1 MRAVLLTLLL
11 FLPWLACAP
20 PADAGVVAGRR
31 WRGGHPDE
39 MGAEAMTSP
48 VQGGAAL
55 PVVAVTD
62 RPVLAGPALPV
73 AVVTDGR
80 AVKGGPAQAVY
91 VVTSGPVQG
100 GPAIPMVAA
109 PSGAVVQG
117 GPAIRVFIV
126 SGSFAPAII
135 TNGLIGWYRADTL
148 AALADGD
155 TVATWA
161 DQSGNGADL
170 TQPTA
175 GSRPT
180 KQTVG
185 GLPVVRSAAAKYLS
199 NAGLSLNSRACSIFV
214 VAAPSSAASAQKVIG
229 VGGANTL
236 ILNQFSGEWGG
247 QSLIGVNDLWLSGL
261 QVSNNAFYVTGLRTD
276 ANGAMTVYRSGVES
290 YRLQGHNADT
300 VASATLTGLYVG
312 TYSGLSNYFTGDI
325 KEIAIYNRALTDAE
339 ARQVVAYL
347 AAQHSLAP
355 VAGGKQVIFDG
366 NSLTVGY
373 VAFPGM
379 TDAALPQIPSLWRG
393 YNFGASGQTIEQM
406 AADAATQIDPLYNA
420 AASKNV
426 LVAWEGTNA
435 LQTLQNPTTVYNDT
449 VSYCQ
454 ARRAAGWQVVIATIL
469 PRTAAGTYANFEADR
484 QTVNTNIRTNYAAFA
499 DALADVGNDAT
510 IGVTGAS
517 NNVTYYSDKTH
528 LTTAGYAIVATY
540 MKNAVNAL

>member
-1 MRAVLLTLLL
+1 
-11 FLPWLACAP
+11 
-20 PADAGVVAGRR
+20 
-31 WRGGHPDE
+31 
-39 MGAEAMTSP
+39 MTSP

-100 GPAIPMVAA
+100 GAAIPMVAA

-170 TQPTA
+170 TQATA
-175 GSRPT
+175 GNRPT
-180 KQTVG
+180 KQTIAG
-185 GLPVVRSAAAKYLS
+185 APVVRSAAGKYLS
-199 NAGLSLNSRACSIFV
+199 NAGLSLNSRACTVFV

-236 ILNQFSGEWGG
+236 ILNQFNGEWGG

-300 VASATLTGLYVG
+300 VALATLTGLYVKRRR
-312 TYSGLSNYFTGDI
+312 I
-325 KEIAIYNRALTDAE
+325 VPAARAQ
-339 ARQVVAYL
+339 RRY
-347 AAQHSLAP
+347 
-355 VAGGKQVIFDG
+355 GG
-366 NSLTVGY
+366 
-373 VAFPGM
+373 A
-379 TDAALPQIPSLWRG
+379 
-393 YNFGASGQTIEQM
+393 
-406 AADAATQIDPLYNA
+406 
-420 AASKNV
+420 
-426 LVAWEGTNA
+426 
-435 LQTLQNPTTVYNDT
+435 
-449 VSYCQ
+449 CH
-454 ARRAAGWQVVIATIL
+454 
-469 PRTAAGTYANFEADR
+469 ADR
-484 QTVNTNIRTNYAAFA
+484 AVCR
-499 DALADVGNDAT
+499 
-510 IGVTGAS
+510 
-517 NNVTYYSDKTH
+517 NVQR
-528 LTTAGYAIVATY
+528 IE
-540 MKNAVNAL
+540 